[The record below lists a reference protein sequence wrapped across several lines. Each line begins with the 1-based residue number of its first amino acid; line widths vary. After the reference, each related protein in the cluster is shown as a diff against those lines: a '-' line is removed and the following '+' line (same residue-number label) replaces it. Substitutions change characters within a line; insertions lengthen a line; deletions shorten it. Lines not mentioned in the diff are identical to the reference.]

1 MELQCKLNENL
12 IQENESVL
20 DEQQRKSELL
30 LQRLEEQNARQ
41 VKMLTSEKTD
51 MAAQIEKLELQLQTK
66 SEKMAQ
72 QFEYI
77 KELSD
82 KLDTCRDSS
91 SGSQEED
98 IKQMAQY
105 ISELEQKGKAMK
117 MKMLDLESN
126 VKVLLL
132 EKESLESKTRALEED
147 VEERTQQGNEWYHSL
162 QVSVLNT
169 SL

>member
-1 MELQCKLNENL
+1 MDLQCKLNENL

-30 LQRLEEQNARQ
+30 LQRLEEKYARQ
-41 VKMLTSEKTD
+41 IKMLASEKAD
-51 MAAQIEKLELQLQTK
+51 MATQIETLELQLQTK

-82 KLDTCRDSS
+82 KLDTSRD

-105 ISELEQKGKAMK
+105 INELEQKEKAMK

-126 VKVLLL
+126 IKVLSL

-147 VEERTQQGNEWYHSL
+147 VEEKTQQGNEWYHSL

-169 SL
+169 SPW

>member
-1 MELQCKLNENL
+1 MDLQCKLNENL

-30 LQRLEEQNARQ
+30 LQRLEEKYARQ
-41 VKMLTSEKTD
+41 IKMLASEKAD
-51 MAAQIEKLELQLQTK
+51 MATQIETLELQLQTK

-82 KLDTCRDSS
+82 KLDTSRD

-105 ISELEQKGKAMK
+105 INELEQKEKAMK

-126 VKVLLL
+126 IKVLSL

-147 VEERTQQGNEWYHSL
+147 VEEKTQQGNEWYHSL
-162 QVSVLNT
+162 QVSVLNI
-169 SL
+169 SPW